1 MNWRNA
7 VIDPDLAYLIL
18 KNARD
23 YAVLTLTPEGL
34 IIAWSPGAEHVF
46 GFPADEVVGR
56 SFEEL
61 FLESDVAAGTP
72 QAELRLALSQGRAED
87 TRWHRRKDGS
97 RFWANGVTMRLG
109 DRPELIKVLRDETAA
124 KLAEDQRILLLNEL
138 NHRIKNT
145 LVTVQSIVEQTLR
158 AQGVALSTRRVLTD
172 RLIALAEAHNV
183 LVNDNWA
190 GADLHTIVERALAPH
205 LQDGEDRFEVDG
217 PRVLL
222 SPQQAVPLSLVLHEL
237 TTNALKHGALSV
249 AGGRVNLSWNLA
261 HDGMGLRR
269 MTLLWAE
276 CGGPMPIAPPPGHDG
291 FGMRLIA
298 RSFGREGDGL
308 TQIEFPPEGVRCVIH
323 VPLATEESFSIL
335 DLGAAH
341 RGHAS

>member
-1 MNWRNA
+1 M
-7 VIDPDLAYLIL
+7 IDPDLAYLIL
-18 KNARD
+18 DNARD
-23 YAVLTLTPEGL
+23 YAVLTLTPEGRV
-34 IIAWSPGAEHVF
+34 IAWSPGAEHVF

-61 FLESDVAAGTP
+61 FLDSDIAAGVP
-72 QAELRLALSQGRAED
+72 QAELHRALSLGRAED
-87 TRWHRRKDGS
+87 TRWHRRKDGR

-124 KLAEDQRILLLNEL
+124 KLAEDQRVLLLNEL

-145 LVTVQSIVEQTLR
+145 LVTVQSIIEQTLR
-158 AQGVALSTRRVLTD
+158 AEGVALRTRRALTD

-183 LVNDNWA
+183 LVDDNWA

-205 LQDGEDRFEVDG
+205 VQAEDDRFEVDG

-237 TTNALKHGALSV
+237 TTNAIKHGALSV
-249 AGGRVNLSWNLA
+249 PEGRVSLSWNLA
-261 HDGMGLRR
+261 HDGAGGRR

-276 CGGPMPIAPPPGHDG
+276 RGGPIPIAPPQGQDG

-298 RSFGREGDGL
+298 RSFGQDGDGR
-308 TQIEFPPEGVRCVIH
+308 THIDFSAEGVRCVIH
-323 VPLATEESFSIL
+323 IPLATEDSFSIL
-335 DLGAAH
+335 DLGAAQH
-341 RGHAS
+341 GRARL